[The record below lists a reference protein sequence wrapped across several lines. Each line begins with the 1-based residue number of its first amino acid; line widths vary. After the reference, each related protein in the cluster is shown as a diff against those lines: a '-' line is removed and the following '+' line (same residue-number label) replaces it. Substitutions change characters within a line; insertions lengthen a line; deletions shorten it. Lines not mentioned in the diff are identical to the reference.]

1 MRHSRKRAANR
12 QQNVDG
18 PAGSSTVLLFKVP
31 TLPRAL
37 VLVALL
43 CPAILA
49 RAQGTPPADSTAADS
64 ARAQALAAMR
74 VDVTRG
80 EGALDRITWAVGS
93 QSTRDLRRG
102 QPTLGIDEALNNIP
116 GVLVSNRYNY
126 AQDQRL
132 SIRGAGSRANFGL
145 RGIKVLLDGIP
156 QSLPDGQSQ
165 LTNIDL
171 AAIGRVEVL
180 RGSASSLYG
189 NGSGGVLS
197 FETDLTAPERLGA
210 TMRAMGGAF
219 GTAKTFAR
227 VSGRAGAT
235 VGALSV
241 SRTTIDGFRQFSTA
255 DTRQVMAAVDHQLN
269 PRTVLALRGGSADTP
284 ESLNPGALTPA
295 EYAIRRD
302 SAAPFNVRRGAR
314 KEVGQQYLSA
324 RIRQTTEQ
332 GAWSAALYGQ
342 WRDLYN
348 PIPAPPPGVAAAADS
363 GVLITLDR
371 TVSGAR
377 FDAERRFATTWP
389 TRVFGGLDLQRA
401 FDRRRNDR
409 TTGGLIV
416 SPADTTILRQDET
429 TTSVGPFVQAQIEP
443 HRNVTLGFGGRWD
456 RLSFRADDRFLQDGS
471 DDSGERT
478 MTAASGQ
485 LGIVWR
491 AQPWLAPYANLSTA
505 FETPTT
511 TELSVR
517 PDGQGGFNP
526 DLDPQRVRTVEVGA
540 RGRIGGRVGFELALF
555 DGRTTDAI
563 VQYLETGA
571 RAYFRNAGSARNR
584 GVELGLTA
592 VATDWLELRAAWTH
606 ADYTFAEYRIV
617 NGAQVDTLDGNR
629 LPGVP
634 NNVLRLGLRST
645 WRGFALDADQTWQ
658 GAIYADDRNR
668 ALTRVDGWGDGQ
680 LNVRT
685 SWSGSL
691 LGWRVEPFISGHNL
705 LNVDYVGSV
714 TVNGAFNRVL
724 EPSPL
729 RHWFFGLE
737 LGAPLIR

>member
-1 MRHSRKRAANR
+1 MFGVPR
-12 QQNVDG
+12 
-18 PAGSSTVLLFKVP
+18 LL
-31 TLPRAL
+31 LAIALLAL
-37 VLVALL
+37 VPSAR
-43 CPAILA
+43 PAA
-49 RAQGTPPADSTAADS
+49 AQGTPPADSAAADS
-64 ARAQALAAMR
+64 ARAQALATVR

-227 VSGRAGAT
+227 VSGRAGAS

-241 SRTTIDGFRQFSTA
+241 SRTTLDGFRQFSTA
-255 DTRQVMAAVDHQLN
+255 DTRQVMAALDHQLG
-269 PRTVLALRGGSADTP
+269 PRTVLAFRGGSSDTP

-295 EYAIRRD
+295 EYAARRD
-302 SAAPFNVRRGAR
+302 SAAALNIRRGAR

-324 RIRQTTEQ
+324 RIRQTTDH

-348 PIPAPPPGVAAAADS
+348 PIPAPPPGVAVPADS

-377 FDAERRFATTWP
+377 FDAERRFETAWP
-389 TRVFGGLDLQRA
+389 SRLFGGLDVQRA

-409 TTGGLIV
+409 TTGGRIV

-429 TTSVGPFVQAQIEP
+429 TTSVGPFVQAQLDP
-443 HRNVTLGFGGRWD
+443 HRNVTVGVGGRWD
-456 RLSFRADDRFLQDGS
+456 RLSFRAQDHFTQDGS

-478 MTAASGQ
+478 LTAASGQ
-485 LGIVWR
+485 VGVVWR
-491 AQPWLAPYANLSTA
+491 ARPWIAPYANLSTA

-526 DLDPQRVRTVEVGA
+526 DLDPQRVRTAEIGA
-540 RGRIGGRVGFELALF
+540 RGRVGARLGFELALF
-555 DGRTTDAI
+555 EGRTTDAI

-592 VATDWLELRAAWTH
+592 AATDWLELRAAWTH
-606 ADYTFAEYRIV
+606 ADYTFGEYRVV

-634 NNVLRLGLRST
+634 NNVLRLGMRST
-645 WRGFALDADQTWQ
+645 WRGFALDADHTWQ
-658 GAIYADDRNR
+658 GAMYANDRNT
-668 ALTRVDGWGDGQ
+668 APSRVDGWGHGQ

-685 SWSGSL
+685 SWSGTV
-691 LGWRVEPFISGHNL
+691 LGWRVEPFVSAQNL
-705 LNVDYVGSV
+705 LNVDYVGAI

-737 LGAPLIR
+737 LGAPLLR

>member
-1 MRHSRKRAANR
+1 MFGVPRLLLAIGCIALSCAAS
-12 QQNVDG
+12 
-18 PAGSSTVLLFKVP
+18 PIA
-31 TLPRAL
+31 
-37 VLVALL
+37 
-43 CPAILA
+43 
-49 RAQGTPPADSTAADS
+49 AQGTPPVDSAAADS
-64 ARAQALAAMR
+64 ARAQALAAVR

-80 EGALDRITWAVGS
+80 EGALDRITWAVGT
-93 QSTRDLRRG
+93 QDARDLRRG

-145 RGIKVLLDGIP
+145 RGVKVLLDGIP

-171 AAIGRVEVL
+171 AAIGSVEVL

-210 TMRAMGGAF
+210 TIRALGGAF
-219 GTAKTFAR
+219 GTSKTFAR

-235 VGALSV
+235 VGALSM
-241 SRTTIDGFRQFSTA
+241 SRTTLEGFRQFSTA
-255 DTRQVMAAVDHQLN
+255 DTRQVMAALDHQLG
-269 PRTVLALRGGSADTP
+269 PRTVLAFRGGSTDTP

-324 RIRQTTEQ
+324 RVRQTTAS
-332 GAWSAALYGQ
+332 GGWSAALYGQ

-348 PIPAPPPGVAAAADS
+348 PIPAPPPGVAVPADS

-389 TRVFGGLDLQRA
+389 SRVFGGLDVQRA

-409 TTGGLIV
+409 TTGGRIV
-416 SPADTTILRQDET
+416 SPADTMILRQDET
-429 TTSVGPFVQAQIEP
+429 TTSVGPFVQAQLEP
-443 HRNVTLGFGGRWD
+443 HRDVTLGVGGRWD
-456 RLSFRADDRFLQDGS
+456 RISFRAEDRFTGDGA

-478 MTAASGQ
+478 LTAASGQ

-491 AQPWLAPYANLSTA
+491 ARPWLAPYANVSTA

-526 DLDPQRVRTVEVGA
+526 DLDPQRVRTFEVGA
-540 RGRIGGRVGFELALF
+540 RGRLGGRVGFELAMF

-592 VATDWLELRAAWTH
+592 VATDWLQLRAAWTH
-606 ADYTFAEYRIV
+606 ADYRFEEYRVV
-617 NGAQVDTLDGNR
+617 NGAQVDTLDGNQ

-645 WRGFALDADQTWQ
+645 WRGFALDADHTWQ
-658 GAIYADDRNR
+658 GALYADDRNS
-668 ALTRVDGWGDGQ
+668 AATRVDGWGHGQ

-685 SWSGSL
+685 SWSGTV
-691 LGWRVEPFISGHNL
+691 LGWRVEPFVSAQNL
-705 LNVDYVGSV
+705 LNVDYVGSI

-737 LGAPLIR
+737 LGAPLLR